1 LFYYILSL
9 TKASY
14 CQISVKIATVLL
26 YLTHCK
32 RMMYLSKIIEVV
44 QANMLGSSE
53 NPVISHLL
61 TDSRKSSHPSS
72 TLFIA
77 IKGERHDGHHYIPK
91 LIERGFRYFLVSNSY
106 ALSSLDKRGV
116 YIFVDDTLAALQLL
130 AAYKRSLFQSA
141 VVSITGSNGKTI
153 VKEWLYY
160 ILSEKYAIVKSPK
173 SYNSQ
178 LGVAL
183 SLWPLDHQH
192 HAGIFEA
199 GISEMGEMEK
209 LEKMISPTHGIIT
222 NIGSAHDEGFES
234 REQKVKEKLTLFKN
248 SKYVIYRK
256 DHRLIHEHIIKNNY
270 SFKAISWATDSTETD
285 FHVTYHVKKS
295 TTHISLWKESVS
307 WNFQVPFIDKA
318 SLENITHCIVLCL
331 QGGQRFQ
338 VLQERLSSLQ
348 AVDMRMALIQGIN
361 QCHLVNDVYNNDL
374 VGLKMALDFA
384 SQQFI
389 DKKHSLILSDFL
401 ETGSHKKDFLAEL
414 EILLN
419 EYKLNKVIGIGPV
432 LSQQD
437 FVDHGWESTADLLK
451 SNSLSTLFDEELI
464 LIKGARAFQF
474 EKIVA
479 ALIQKKH
486 QTELKIDLD
495 AIAHNLNYYRAKL
508 HPSTK
513 VLAMVKAFGYGSGSH
528 EVAQLLQYQQIDY
541 LGVAYVDEGVSLRKA
556 GVHTDIL
563 VLNSSEHEFD
573 RLIEYKLDPE
583 VYSLKQLASLIAYT
597 NKLKKNINVHIK
609 LDTGMH
615 RLGFLEHEI
624 DEMLSLLH
632 YGHYVNIVGVFSHLA
647 SAESKEDEAFSQQQI
662 QLFGVVSEKIERTL
676 NKKIVKHILNT
687 SGISR
692 FLEAQFD
699 MVRIGIGMYGI
710 SSTHTEQKHLQVVG
724 HLHSMI
730 SQIKLLKKGETV
742 GYNRKGKIT
751 KEVQKIGIIPIG
763 YADGYDRRF
772 GNGIGKV
779 MINGTVVPTIGA
791 ICMDMCMIDLTGVD
805 VKDGDLVEL
814 FGDNISLHQL
824 AEAIG
829 TIPYELLT
837 NISQRVVRVFVAN

>member
-1 LFYYILSL
+1 
-9 TKASY
+9 
-14 CQISVKIATVLL
+14 
-26 YLTHCK
+26 
-32 RMMYLSKIIEVV
+32 MMYLSKIIEIVG
-44 QANMLGSSE
+44 ASSSE
-53 NPVISHLL
+53 PSQNILISHLL

-91 LIERGFRYFLVSNSY
+91 LIERGFRFFLVSTTY
-106 ALSSLDKRGV
+106 DLSLSDKRGV
-116 YIFVDDTLAALQLL
+116 YISVEDTLASLQQL
-130 AAYKRSLFQSA
+130 AAHKRSLFQSPIVA
-141 VVSITGSNGKTI
+141 ITGSNGKTI

-192 HAGIFEA
+192 QAGIFEA
-199 GISEMGEMEK
+199 GISERGEMKK

-234 REQKVKEKLTLFKN
+234 RAQKVKEKLILFKN
-248 SKYVIYRK
+248 CKYLIYRK
-256 DHRLIHEHIIKNNY
+256 DHSLIDEHITNNNY
-270 SFKAISWATDSTETD
+270 AFEAVSWATDATETD
-285 FHVTYHVKKS
+285 FHVTYHIKKS
-295 TTHISLWKESVS
+295 TTHISLWKEGTS

-338 VLQERLSSLQ
+338 VLQERLSSLR

-361 QCHLVNDVYNNDL
+361 QCYLVNDVYNNDL

-389 DKKHSLILSDFL
+389 DKKHSLIISDFL
-401 ETGSHKKDFLAEL
+401 ETGSHEKQFLDEL
-414 EILLN
+414 EKLLGD
-419 EYKLNKVIGIGPV
+419 YHLHKVIGIGPV
-432 LSQQD
+432 VSKQN
-437 FVDHGWESTADLLK
+437 FITEGWESTADLLK
-451 SNSLSTLFDEELI
+451 SDRLTTLFDEELV
-464 LIKGARAFQF
+464 LIKGARAFEF

-479 ALIQKKH
+479 ELAQKKH

-508 HPSTK
+508 QAGTK

-556 GVHTDIL
+556 GIHVDIL

-583 VYSLKQLASLIAYT
+583 VYSLKQLTSLIAYT
-597 NKLKKNINVHIK
+597 NKTKKVINVHIK

-615 RLGFLEHEI
+615 RLGFLEHEV
-624 DEMLSLLH
+624 DEMLSLLEQED
-632 YGHYVNIVGVFSHLA
+632 YVNVVGVFSHLA
-647 SAESKEDEAFSQQQI
+647 SAECKEDEAFTKLQI
-662 QLFGVVSEKIERTL
+662 EQFSDVSEKIEQRL
-676 NKKIVKHILNT
+676 NKKIIKHILNT
-687 SGISR
+687 SGVSR
-692 FLEAQFD
+692 FPEAQFD
-699 MVRIGIGMYGI
+699 MVRIGIGMYGV
-710 SSTHTEQKHLQVVG
+710 SSVTEEQKHLQVVG
-724 HLHSMI
+724 YLHSTI

-772 GNGIGKV
+772 GYGVGKV
-779 MINGTVVPTIGA
+779 MVNGSIVPTIGA
-791 ICMDMCMIDLTGVD
+791 ICMDMCMLDLTGVE
-805 VKDGDLVEL
+805 VKDGDQVEM
-814 FGDNISLHQL
+814 FGDNIDLYQL
-824 AEAIG
+824 ADAIG

-837 NISQRVVRVFVAN
+837 NISQRVARVFVSD